1 MKKDIMIFK
10 DGSEI
15 SLEAGASLGNIQVI
29 SESKY
34 DMISCWEKFT
44 NENLSEIQ
52 IKNGDYLTVGTYKNL
67 VLVSETSTV
76 RPDKTILTSY
86 SLREKTTEEVRL
98 DALED
103 GQDVLN
109 GAIADLG
116 EITSSL
122 AGEMEGGMA

>member
-44 NENLSEIQ
+44 NENLSEVQ

>member
-44 NENLSEIQ
+44 NENLSEFQ

-86 SLREKTTEEVRL
+86 SLREKTAEEVRL

-122 AGEMEGGMA
+122 AGEMEGGLV

>member
-44 NENLSEIQ
+44 NENLSEVQ

-86 SLREKTTEEVRL
+86 SLREKTAEEVRL

-116 EITSSL
+116 EITS
-122 AGEMEGGMA
+122 

>member
-44 NENLSEIQ
+44 NENLSEVQ
-52 IKNGDYLTVGTYKNL
+52 IKNEDYLTVGTYKNL

-86 SLREKTTEEVRL
+86 SLREKTAEEVRL

-122 AGEMEGGMA
+122 AGEMEGGLV

>member
-1 MKKDIMIFK
+1 MKKDKLIFR
-10 DGSEI
+10 DGSEV
-15 SLEAGASLGNIQVI
+15 SLEAGARLGNIQVI

-44 NENLSEIQ
+44 NENLSEVQ

-67 VLVSETSTV
+67 VLASETSTV

-122 AGEMEGGMA
+122 AGEMEGGLA

>member
-44 NENLSEIQ
+44 NENLSEVQ

-86 SLREKTTEEVRL
+86 SLREKTAEEVRL

-122 AGEMEGGMA
+122 AGEMEGGLV

>member
-44 NENLSEIQ
+44 NENLSEVQ

-76 RPDKTILTSY
+76 RPDKSILTSY
-86 SLREKTTEEVRL
+86 NLREKTTEEVRL
-98 DALED
+98 DALEE
-103 GQDVLN
+103 GQDVQN

>member
-44 NENLSEIQ
+44 NENLSEVQ

-67 VLVSETSTV
+67 ALVSETSTV

-122 AGEMEGGMA
+122 AGEMEGGLV

>member
-76 RPDKTILTSY
+76 CPDKTILTSY

-103 GQDVLN
+103 GQDVQN